1 MTGLLLSILLF
12 LLALL
17 AVLPPPAPPFWLL
30 SVPVKEWGHLLGLL
44 CLPFF
49 WPSFI
54 HGWMGVASALL
65 ALAALVLFLL
75 PLLTAI
81 PVARRLPGEMG
92 EAFRAPEAGRR
103 PLSVWPLIIGGR
115 LPRLAKETRV
125 YADHGDGR
133 PLKMAITRPS
143 RTPAPVVLVIHGG
156 SWRSGDH
163 TQLPKWSRFLAGLGY
178 LVASIDYR
186 LAPQHRFPAPVDDVK
201 AAIAYIKAHATELGT
216 DPERFVLMG
225 RSAGGHLAAVAAYT
239 VDDPVIKGLI
249 SFYGPF
255 DLAWGWDEP
264 GWILPTQEILGQYLG
279 GRPSEVPEAYK
290 TAQVV
295 DLARPG
301 LPPTLMIQGQADVL
315 VSPLHN
321 DKLSARLKPAGVPH
335 QVVKVPLATH
345 GSDFNMSGPFGQ
357 ISTYAVERFLS
368 KVMPV
373 QTGL

>member
-1 MTGLLLSILLF
+1 MIGLLLSILLA

-17 AVLPPPAPPFWLL
+17 AIVPPPAPVFWLL
-30 SVPVKEWGHLLGLL
+30 SVLVKEWGHLLALL
-44 CLPFF
+44 CLPLL
-49 WPSFI
+49 WLGI
-54 HGWMGVASALL
+54 VGGWMGFASVLL

-81 PVARRLPGEMG
+81 PVARRLPGEMAA
-92 EAFRAPEAGRR
+92 AFGASSGSRS
-103 PLSVWPLIIGGR
+103 PLALSPLLIGSR

-133 PLKMAITRPS
+133 PLQMAITRPTQS
-143 RTPAPVVLVIHGG
+143 PAPVVLVIHGG

-163 TQLPKWSRFLAGLGY
+163 TQLPKWSRYLAGLGY

-201 AAIAYIKAHATELGT
+201 AAVAYIKAHAAELGA

-239 VDDPVIKGLI
+239 AEDPAIKGLI

-255 DLAWGWDEP
+255 DLAWGWEEP

-279 GRPSEVPEAYK
+279 GRQAEFPEVYR

-321 DKLSARLKPAGVPH
+321 DKLSARLKPVGVPH
-335 QVVKVPLATH
+335 QIVKVPLATH
-345 GSDFNMSGPFGQ
+345 GSDFNLSGPFGQ
-357 ISTYAVERFLS
+357 ISTYAVERFLT

-373 QTGL
+373 EIDR

>member
-1 MTGLLLSILLF
+1 MTGLLLGILLF

-30 SVPVKEWGHLLGLL
+30 SVPVKEWGHLLALL
-44 CLPFF
+44 CLPFL
-49 WPSFI
+49 WPGFI
-54 HGWMGVASALL
+54 HGWMGFVSALL

-81 PVARRLPGEMG
+81 PVARRLPAAMAS
-92 EAFRAPEAGRR
+92 AFGTAATSRSALRLM
-103 PLSVWPLIIGGR
+103 PLLTGSR
-115 LPRLAKETRV
+115 LPRFATETRV

-133 PLKMAITRPS
+133 PLKMAITRPN

-178 LVASIDYR
+178 LAVSIDYR

-201 AAIAYIKAHATELGT
+201 AAIAYIKAHAAELGA
-216 DPERFVLMG
+216 DPDRITLMG

-239 VDDPVIKGLI
+239 TDDPSIKGLI

-279 GRPSEVPEAYK
+279 GRPAEVPEVYK

-295 DLARPG
+295 DLAKPG

-321 DKLSARLKPAGVPH
+321 DKLSARLKPAGVSH
-335 QVVKVPLATH
+335 QIVKVPLATH

-357 ISTYAVERFLS
+357 ISTYAVERFLA
-368 KVMPV
+368 KVMS
-373 QTGL
+373 Q